1 MNNKEYTA
9 KISGRGK
16 LKLYKDIPKFFCVLY
31 IEGIGEKKS
40 MITVSNY
47 DINDWGYLI
56 TNDQI
61 SKISKGDT
69 IDFYIENINTE
80 WLNLKS
86 SNIELIDDSGSKE
99 WERNRKIFKIQKEE
113 QYQAELEKEREK
125 HRIEKEERNRK
136 RKELYKKYQQW
147 YLKEYNS
154 KTTGASI
161 LLMCKTLNQIKS
173 NYSLIG
179 IRGKKS
185 LCSGDSWNAPTGLY
199 ACVFHG
205 LNRNI
210 VNKVLKELIEEK
222 FAEYRLYKVIIQD
235 PHTQIETE
243 SRQKGIRITEKGK
256 MFLINFEKILLKS
269 DD

>member
-1 MNNKEYTA
+1 MDEKKYTA
-9 KISGRGK
+9 KINGRGK
-16 LKLYKDIPKFFCVLY
+16 LKLYKDIPKFFCVFY

-56 TNDQI
+56 TNDPI

-69 IDFYIENINTE
+69 VDFYIENINTE

-86 SNIELIDDSGSKE
+86 SNIEVIDDSGSKE

-113 QYQAELEKEREK
+113 QCRAELEREREK
-125 HRIEKEERNRK
+125 HRIKKEEQDRE

-147 YLKEYNS
+147 YLKEYDS

-161 LLMCKTLNQIKS
+161 LLMNKTLNQIKHE
-173 NYSLIG
+173 YSLIG
-179 IRGKKS
+179 IRGKRG
-185 LCSGDSWNAPTGLY
+185 LYTGDSWNVPTGLH
-199 ACVFHG
+199 ANVFHG
-205 LNRNI
+205 LNQNI
-210 VNKVLKELIEEK
+210 VNKVSKELIEKK
-222 FAEYRLYKVIIQD
+222 FAKYRLYKVITHD
-235 PHTQIETE
+235 PKTQIETE

-256 MFLINFEKILLKS
+256 MFLINFEKRGK
-269 DD
+269 